1 MKKSSLELLERLS
14 QLDGVPGCEDEVR
27 AFLRERLE
35 GVGEFEM
42 DNLGSLVCRKV
53 GKSEAPRI
61 IMPAHMDEIGFM
73 VKDILDAGYLKFT
86 ALGGWLDQTMLGH
99 VVTVKTRKGDYV
111 GVIGCTPPHLMPRDE
126 RDKPIK
132 RAKMFIDVG
141 APDKKYAA
149 EKMGIRIGDA
159 IVPSQ
164 PFRVIGDGKHLL
176 SKAWDN
182 RIGCAV
188 LIEVMQALRRIAH
201 PNTVYGVGTT
211 QEEVG
216 TRGAETAADVVD
228 PDFCIVLDVGLAT
241 DMPGI
246 EGEVKVEFGKGPI
259 IYMMDAGT
267 IAHRRFNSFVTD
279 LADKKKIP
287 YQLSVMEGG
296 ATDARSIG
304 LHGRGVPSLLLGF
317 PARYI
322 HSHAGL
328 IHTDDYDASVKL
340 VLEVIRALSPEAAR
354 DVMAD

>member
-1 MKKSSLELLERLS
+1 MKKASLELLEELS
-14 QLDGVPGCEDEVR
+14 QLDGVPGCEQDVR
-27 AFLRERLE
+27 AFIRERLE
-35 GVGEFEM
+35 GVGEFET
-42 DNLGSLVCRKV
+42 DNLGSLVCKKA
-53 GKSEAPRI
+53 GKSESPRI
-61 IMPAHMDEIGFM
+61 ILPAHMDEIGFM
-73 VKDILDAGYLKFT
+73 VKDITDQGYLKFT

-99 VVTVKTRKGDYV
+99 VVSVKSRKGAHA

-132 RAKMFIDVG
+132 RTKMFIDVG
-141 APDKKYAA
+141 APDKKYAT
-149 EKMGIRIGDA
+149 EEMGIRIGDA
-159 IVPSQ
+159 IVPTQ
-164 PFRVIGDGKHLL
+164 AFHVIGDGKHLL

-182 RIGCAV
+182 RIGCAI
-188 LIEVMQALRRIAH
+188 LIEVMQALRKTPH

-259 IYMMDAGT
+259 IYVMDAGT
-267 IAHRRFNSFVTD
+267 IGHRKFNSFVID
-279 LADKKKIP
+279 LAEEKKVP

-296 ATDARSIG
+296 ATDARSIA

-317 PARYI
+317 PTRYI

-328 IHTDDYDASVKL
+328 MHTDDYDASVKL
-340 VLEVIRALSPEAAR
+340 VLEVIKALSPEAAKELL
-354 DVMAD
+354 AG

>member
-1 MKKSSLELLERLS
+1 MKKTSLELLEKLS
-14 QLDGVPGCEDEVR
+14 QLDGVPGCEQDVR
-27 AFLRERLE
+27 AFIRERLE
-35 GVGEFEM
+35 GVGEFET
-42 DNLGSLVCRKV
+42 DNLGSLVCKKV
-53 GKSEAPRI
+53 GKSESPRI
-61 IMPAHMDEIGFM
+61 ILPAHMDEIGFM
-73 VKDILDAGYLKFT
+73 VKDITDQGYLKFT

-99 VVTVKTRKGDYV
+99 VVSVKTRKGAHV
-111 GVIGCTPPHLMPRDE
+111 GVIGCIPPHLMPRDE
-126 RDKPIK
+126 RDKLIK

-141 APDKKYAA
+141 APDKKYAT
-149 EKMGIRIGDA
+149 EQMGIRIGDA
-159 IVPSQ
+159 IVPSE

-188 LIEVMQALRRIAH
+188 LIDVMQALRKTTH

-216 TRGAETAADVVD
+216 TRGAETAADVVN

-259 IYMMDAGT
+259 IYVMDAGT
-267 IAHRRFNSFVTD
+267 IGHRRFNDFVFD
-279 LADKKKIP
+279 LADKKKMP

-328 IHTDDYDASVKL
+328 VHTDDYDASVKL
-340 VLEVIRALSPEAAR
+340 VLEIVKALSPEAAA
-354 DVMAD
+354 DLMAG